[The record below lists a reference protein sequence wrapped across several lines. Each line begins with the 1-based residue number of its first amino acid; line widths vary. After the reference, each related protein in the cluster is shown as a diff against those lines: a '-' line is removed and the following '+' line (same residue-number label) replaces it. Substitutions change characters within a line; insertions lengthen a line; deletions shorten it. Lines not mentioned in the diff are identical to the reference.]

1 RLVQPIMPFVA
12 ESIWQVLNEAAFERG
27 LPGPEPSAE
36 SVVIAAWPEFP
47 ASWRD
52 PAMEARIARMQELVR
67 FVREVR
73 NRYAIDPRRPL
84 DVQVRCGEA
93 AAEDFRSLEPFIKL
107 LAGVG
112 PFACGPSVTKPPQ
125 SATHVQADFEAY
137 VSLQGLIDPAAERA
151 RLTKQ
156 QAEKRKHLESAGA
169 KLNNRSFV
177 EKAPAEVVR
186 QQRDLVAEL
195 EAQLRAIEENLRE
208 LGGE

>member
-1 RLVQPIMPFVA
+1 M
-12 ESIWQVLNEAAFERG
+12 
-27 LPGPEPSAE
+27 
-36 SVVIAAWPEFP
+36 
-47 ASWRD
+47 
-52 PAMEARIARMQELVR
+52 
-67 FVREVR
+67 
-73 NRYAIDPRRPL
+73 
-84 DVQVRCGEA
+84 
-93 AAEDFRSLEPFIKL
+93 
-107 LAGVG
+107 
-112 PFACGPSVTKPPQ
+112 TKPPQ